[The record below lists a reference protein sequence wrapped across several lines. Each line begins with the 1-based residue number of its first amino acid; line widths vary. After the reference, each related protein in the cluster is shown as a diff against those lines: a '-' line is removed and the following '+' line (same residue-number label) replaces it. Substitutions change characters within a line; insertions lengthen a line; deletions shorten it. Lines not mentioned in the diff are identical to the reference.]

1 MTTWQFL
8 AENWQF
14 KPLLLVACAA
24 VILGYVVITRFRSS
38 VKATF
43 FLSGVLLLFLSLI
56 SPLDMLAHGYLFSAH
71 MVQHIILLLIAPLLL
86 LLGIPSSI
94 VEKFLLRPGAA
105 AVESVLRRPVVAW
118 LAGVGAMWVW
128 HIPALYE
135 ASLQDESLHVIQG
148 ISLLVAGVIFWWPIF
163 SPLGQSRLD
172 PLVSVLYLFSACVG
186 CTVLG
191 VVITFAPA
199 GLFATAH
206 PHTVDTQGIAM
217 LVRNGWGISP
227 KVDQQIGGLLMWV
240 PCCFLYI
247 SIIMVS
253 LARWYKAPEGGLSS
267 SLTPGGVL
275 PVAVG
280 SVIKEKM

>member
-1 MTTWQFL
+1 VTTWQFL

-86 LLGIPSSI
+86 LLGIPSSL

-206 PHTVDTQGIAM
+206 SHLVDTHGVM
-217 LVRNGWGISP
+217 TLVRNGWGISP

-253 LARWYKAPEGGLSS
+253 LARWYRAPEDGLSS

>member
-1 MTTWQFL
+1 VTTWQFL

-24 VILGYVVITRFRSS
+24 VILGYGVITRFRIS

-43 FLSGVLLLFLSLI
+43 FLSGVLFLFLSLI
-56 SPLDMLAHGYLFSAH
+56 SPLDTLAHGYLFSAH
-71 MVQHIILLLIAPLLL
+71 MVQHIILLLIAPLLF
-86 LLGIPSSI
+86 LLGIPSSL
-94 VEKFLLRPGAA
+94 VEKLLLRPRAA
-105 AVESVLRRPVVAW
+105 AVESILRRPVVAW

-135 ASLQDESLHVIQG
+135 ASLQNKSLHIIQG

-163 SPLGQSRLD
+163 SPLDQSRLD

-206 PHTVDTQGIAM
+206 PHIVDTRGVVT

-253 LARWYKAPEGGLSS
+253 LARWYRTPEEGFS
-267 SLTPGGVL
+267 SLLTTGGVS

-280 SVIKEKM
+280 SVIKEEM